1 MGSLLSTV
9 LPLGLAA
16 AVSPVMLSEQIVV
29 LGRGRKGAV
38 AYLAGV
44 AGVLVA
50 LIAVVL
56 LAGRSLQ
63 LPSAPHLSGRVDLIL
78 GVAMIGLALVVRRL
92 PHHAKSASA
101 RPNTSTAGEFGFGGF
116 SMGTDFTTLALVVAA
131 AKDIATKGVGF
142 AGSAVAVLLVLLL
155 AALPAWLPLAFD
167 LAAPRTGQ
175 RVLGRIAA
183 QFTQHGRLIA
193 TLIMLAVGVLLL
205 VRGLHSLGVF

>member
-63 LPSAPHLSGRVDLIL
+63 LPSAP
-78 GVAMIGLALVVRRL
+78 
-92 PHHAKSASA
+92 
-101 RPNTSTAGEFGFGGF
+101 
-116 SMGTDFTTLALVVAA
+116 
-131 AKDIATKGVGF
+131 
-142 AGSAVAVLLVLLL
+142 
-155 AALPAWLPLAFD
+155 
-167 LAAPRTGQ
+167 
-175 RVLGRIAA
+175 
-183 QFTQHGRLIA
+183 
-193 TLIMLAVGVLLL
+193 
-205 VRGLHSLGVF
+205 